1 MLTVGE
7 LLLPPPLDGLFEPPE
22 EGAPDPPEE
31 GEPGELGARGVAG
44 ASRATATKVGMT
56 GELGSE
62 IDEVFPAALVAET
75 VTE

>member
-1 MLTVGE
+1 MGE
-7 LLLPPPLDGLFEPPE
+7 LLLPPPLEGLFEPPE
-22 EGAPDPPEE
+22 D